1 MVKYTRHFK
10 TTDTPTTRPCLF
22 ANPTI
27 GSNPQMDPVQTRLR
41 GGPFFG
47 SDPGFPGRS
56 ANRSSPYPIVG
67 FHFWFRSGVSFSAT
81 ILIADFSARGVG
93 HCPLWCDTD
102 APSYINRSPVN
113 VLRAAEREMLK
124 YGRACE
130 DLPASFTPLCISI
143 DGLLGSELD
152 YLLNTWLMV

>member
-1 MVKYTRHFK
+1 M
-10 TTDTPTTRPCLF
+10 
-22 ANPTI
+22 
-27 GSNPQMDPVQTRLR
+27 
-41 GGPFFG
+41 
-47 SDPGFPGRS
+47 
-56 ANRSSPYPIVG
+56 
-67 FHFWFRSGVSFSAT
+67 SFSAT

-93 HCPLWCDTD
+93 QPQATALFDVQVVDTD

-124 YGRACE
+124 YGHACE
-130 DLPASFTPLCISI
+130 DLLASFTPLCISI